1 MNPNPDQNQINIEL
15 PEGVAEGTYA
25 NLAVVSHSQSEMV
38 IDFIRLMPNLP
49 KARVQSRII
58 MSPENVKRLIV
69 ALQDNLRQYEQQF
82 GKMPTND
89 TYFPPNMGGF
99 GGGPASA

>member
-1 MNPNPDQNQINIEL
+1 
-15 PEGVAEGTYA
+15 
-25 NLAVVSHSQSEMV
+25 MV
-38 IDFIRLMPNLP
+38 LDFIRLMPNLP

-58 MSPENVKRLIV
+58 MSPENVKRLIA

-82 GKMPTND
+82 GKMPTTNND